1 MLGLILAL
9 ATPAR
14 ATADPAAPIKTVSDS
29 LVVPEGV
36 DPEAALQSVEDIARI
51 FELYEPAIPWVPGV
65 KIALQK
71 EVVSAG
77 TPTVLELPV
86 SGNAAGK
93 AITERA
99 HVIATSAPTTCAHG
113 PGRTITLDFAE
124 SSYNIQRRIDRI
136 EIEACLERQND
147 GKQKVAAVGRMYAGF
162 KPEDPELNA
171 FLEAIGSKAIQGAFL
186 RQVDPILEAVEA
198 HWQDLPHS

>member
-1 MLGLILAL
+1 MLGLLLAL
-9 ATPAR
+9 CPSAHATVD
-14 ATADPAAPIKTVSDS
+14 TAPPIKIVQDS

-36 DPEAALQSVEDIARI
+36 DPQDALSSVADIARI

-65 KIALQK
+65 KIELQK
-71 EVVSAG
+71 EVVSSG

-93 AITERA
+93 AILERA
-99 HVIATSAPTTCAHG
+99 HVIATASPTTCASG
-113 PGRTITLDFAE
+113 PGRTITLDFTE

-136 EIEACLERQND
+136 EIEACLEPSAN
-147 GKQKVAAVGRMYAGF
+147 GKQRVSATGKMYAGY

-171 FLEAIGSKAIQGAFL
+171 LMENIGSKAIQGAFL
-186 RQVDPILEAVEA
+186 RQVDPILDAVEA
-198 HWQDLPHS
+198 HWLDLPHT